1 MRYSKYSAIII
12 GSGIAG
18 LYSALKIEQQVNL
31 PDGLLLIT
39 KSKLGESNSRYA
51 QGGMVAVMKEN
62 KSDSTASHI
71 SDTIKAG
78 AGLSEFNTVKFISEH
93 SDAVVHDLLKFGVQF
108 DRDENDN
115 FCFTKEAAHSVRRI
129 LHSGGDATGRMIE
142 QALCQKVKENG
153 NIEVYEDT
161 DAVELLV
168 SESNSG
174 KLKVENGKLNNS
186 QFSTLKNITLP
197 IEEGTVKLPSP
208 MGKVSEGRKGVE
220 PNFPLSTFHFQLSK
234 DCKGIVIFN
243 NSTGEYETIYSSAV
257 ILATGGIGQLYKYTT
272 NPVGAT
278 GDGIALAYRAG
289 AVMQDMEFVQFH
301 PTALA
306 IDGEENRFLISEA
319 VRGEGAKLCDGDG
332 VEFMAK
338 YDERKELAPRD
349 IVTRANFNEMC
360 ENHVDNV
367 YLNATCIDS
376 AKLSKRFPNISK
388 KCLENGIDIT
398 KDFIPVAPAAHYYMG
413 GVKTNLRGETS
424 INGLY
429 AIGEVSSTGLHGGNR
444 LASNSLL
451 ECVVCA
457 YSVADYLKTLDLKTP
472 KQIDENL
479 KSIIDKYNDE
489 DVVLDEI
496 DVKSLKSELQNI
508 MWDYVGILRDEKS
521 LTTALEKLENIDF
534 PRGSKCLNR
543 DEYEFRNMLTVAKL
557 IAHCAL
563 ERKESRG
570 AHFRTDYPETSEV
583 CEHSVIDNS
592 GKWKVENGKL
602 NNFQLSTFN
611 FQLNHTLMLKDEE
624 ESIVK

>member
-1 MRYSKYSAIII
+1 MKYSKYSAIII

-78 AGLSEFNTVKFISEH
+78 AGLSEFNAVKFISEN

-108 DRDENDN
+108 DRDENNN

-142 QALCQKVKENG
+142 QALCQKVKENE
-153 NIEVYEDT
+153 NIEVYEET

-168 SESNSG
+168 QSEGWMSG
-174 KLKVENGKLNNS
+174 GMDVWQFNNS
-186 QFSTLKNITLP
+186 NN
-197 IEEGTVKLPSP
+197 
-208 MGKVSEGRKGVE
+208 SENLQK
-220 PNFPLSTFHFQLSK
+220 QLTDTSHTSIPPYLHTSE
-234 DCKGIVIFN
+234 DCKGIVILN
-243 NSTGEYETIYSSAV
+243 NSTGEYETIYSPAV

-319 VRGEGAKLCDGDG
+319 VRGEGAKLCDSDG
-332 VEFMAK
+332 VEFMGK

-360 ENHVDNV
+360 VNNVDNV

-424 INGLY
+424 ISGLY

-457 YSVADYLKTLDLKTP
+457 YSVANYLKTLDLKTP

-496 DVKSLKSELQNI
+496 NVKSLKSELQNI

-521 LTTALEKLENIDF
+521 LTTALEKLESIDF

-557 IAHCAL
+557 ITHCAL

-570 AHFRTDYPETSEV
+570 AHYRTDFPETSEV
-583 CEHSVIDNS
+583 CKHSVISEGWMSGGMDVWQFNNSDNS
-592 GKWKVENGKL
+592 ETLQKQLTDTSHTSIPPYLYTSDTSLTSKEKEN
-602 NNFQLSTFN
+602 
-611 FQLNHTLMLKDEE
+611 TL
-624 ESIVK
+624 VK